1 VNENEYEPPTLTEVG
16 ELAAITRGQ
25 NGKAHADDSDGGGYW
40 N

>member
-1 VNENEYEPPTLTEVG
+1 MDSSNYEAPILTEVG
-16 ELAAITRGQ
+16 DFAEITRGQ